1 MKVMFRILLL
11 LIPIFSFAQHQIVKT
26 SAVIIEGSNQHEIAV
41 FKGIPF
47 AKPPVGSLRWKAPE
61 PVDSWKGVK
70 QCNAFGASPVQS
82 EPVPFM
88 CWSKEF
94 LIPKEPISE
103 DCLYL
108 NVWSNSINAKVKKPV
123 LVYIYGGGFRTGG
136 SACPIYDGEAIA
148 KKDVVFVSFNY
159 RVGVFGFLSH
169 PELSK
174 ESSHNSSGNYALL
187 DMIAALKW
195 VQQNIASFGG
205 DPTQVTIAGQSA
217 GAFAVNFLCATPLAK
232 GLFRSAIAQS
242 GGSVLPSAIRPSIKL
257 ADAEALGTDFANKL
271 NCHSIA
277 ELRKKSATE
286 IQTAVG
292 GLSAPFEDG
301 YVLPASIFD
310 IYTNGKQND
319 VNLMLGWNADDKIMG
334 KPMNA
339 LDYKAQIN
347 NQFGES
353 SNAVLNLYPGNND
366 EEAAKSQGDLSRDE
380 TFGVQGYAWAN
391 LQKASG
397 KRPVYVY
404 NFNRVLPF
412 YKPETNFGAFHSGE
426 IVYAYNN
433 LHTLDRPWEKTDQDL
448 ASAMSDYWVNF
459 VKTGNPNAASLE
471 SWPAY
476 ELTNEKVL
484 VFDKHIES
492 KILPT
497 KEQLKFL
504 KEYSLA
510 KMKK

>member
-1 MKVMFRILLL
+1 MNIFIRISLMLLPLSSLAQQTIVNTSSGKVEG
-11 LIPIFSFAQHQIVKT
+11 LIHDEIT
-26 SAVIIEGSNQHEIAV
+26 S

-47 AKPPVGSLRWKAPE
+47 AEPPIGSLRWKAPV
-61 PVDSWKGVK
+61 PIAPWNGVK
-70 QCNAFGASPVQS
+70 KCIAYAASPVQN
-82 EPVPFM
+82 EPLPFM
-88 CWSKEF
+88 CWSQEF

-108 NVWSNSINAKVKKPV
+108 NVWTKSTDSKIKKPV
-123 LVYIYGGGFRTGG
+123 LVYIYGGGFRSGG

-174 ESSHNSSGNYALL
+174 ESSYNSSGNYALL

-205 DPTQVTIAGQSA
+205 DPSRVTIAGQSA

-257 ADAEALGTDFANKL
+257 HDAEAMGIEFAKKL
-271 NCHSIA
+271 NCNSIA

-319 VNLMLGWNADDKIMG
+319 VNLMLGWNEDDKIMG

-339 LDYKAQIN
+339 VDYKAQISKR
-347 NQFGES
+347 FGES
-353 SNAVLNLYPGNND
+353 SNAILNFYPGGND
-366 EEAAKSQGDLSRDE
+366 QEAAKSQGDMSRDE
-380 TFGVQGYAWAN
+380 SFGVQGYAWAS
-391 LQKASG
+391 LQGKSG
-397 KRPVYVY
+397 RHPVYVY
-404 NFNRVLPF
+404 NFNRKLP
-412 YKPETNFGAFHSGE
+412 YYTPETNFGAFHSGE
-426 IVYAYNN
+426 IVYAFNN
-433 LHTLDRPWEKTDQDL
+433 LHTLDRPWEKVDHEL
-448 ASAMSDYWVNF
+448 AATMSDYWVNF
-459 VKTGNPNAASLE
+459 VKTGDPNGPSLE
-471 SWPAY
+471 KWPAFNPA
-476 ELTNEKVL
+476 EEKVL
-484 VFDKHIES
+484 VLDK
-492 KILPT
+492 KISSTSLPT
-497 KEQLKFL
+497 KDQLKLL
-504 KEYSLA
+504 KELSLA
-510 KMKK
+510 NMKK

>member
-1 MKVMFRILLL
+1 MFRTLLL
-11 LIPIFSFAQHQIVKT
+11 LIPIFSFAQQPVVKT
-26 SAVIIEGSNQHEIAV
+26 TAGVIEGSSQHGIAV

-47 AKPPVGSLRWKAPE
+47 AKPPIGNLRWKAPV

-70 QCNAFGASPVQS
+70 QCNAFGASPVQN

-88 CWSKEF
+88 CWSQEF

-108 NVWSNSINAKVKKPV
+108 NVWTKSTDSTIKKPV
-123 LVYIYGGGFRTGG
+123 LVYIYGGGFRSGG

-174 ESSHNSSGNYALL
+174 ESAYNSSGNYALL

-205 DPTQVTIAGQSA
+205 DPSRVTIAGQSA

-257 ADAEALGTDFANKL
+257 VEAEAMGIDFAKKL
-271 NCHSIA
+271 NCNSIA
-277 ELRKKSATE
+277 ELRKKPAAE
-286 IQTAVG
+286 IQATNG

-301 YVLPASIFD
+301 YVLPTSIFD
-310 IYTNGKQND
+310 IYTNGKQNE
-319 VNLMLGWNADDKIMG
+319 VNLMLGWNEDDKIMG

-339 LDYKAQIN
+339 VDYKAQISKR
-347 NQFGES
+347 FGVS
-353 SNAVLNLYPGNND
+353 SNAILNFYPGGND
-366 EEAAKSQGDLSRDE
+366 QEAAKSQGDMSRDE
-380 TFGVQGYAWAN
+380 SFGVQGYAWAS
-391 LQKASG
+391 LQGISG
-397 KRPVYVY
+397 KHPVYVY
-404 NFNRVLPF
+404 NFNRKLPF
-412 YKPETNFGAFHSGE
+412 YSPETNFGAFHSGE
-426 IVYAYNN
+426 IVYAFNN
-433 LHTLDRPWEKTDQDL
+433 LHTLDRPWEKVDHEL

-459 VKTGNPNAASLE
+459 VKTGDPNGQSLE
-471 SWPAY
+471 KWPAFNPA
-476 ELTNEKVL
+476 EEKVL
-484 VFDKHIES
+484 VLDK
-492 KILPT
+492 KISSSSLPT
-497 KEQLKFL
+497 KDQLKFL

-510 KMKK
+510 NMKK